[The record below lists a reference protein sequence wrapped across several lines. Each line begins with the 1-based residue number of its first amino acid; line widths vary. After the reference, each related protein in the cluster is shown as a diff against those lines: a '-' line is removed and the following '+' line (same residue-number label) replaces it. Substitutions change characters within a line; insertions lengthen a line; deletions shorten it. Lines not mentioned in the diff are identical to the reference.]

1 MSSATSA
8 SSSEPSLE
16 GHYAGAV
23 TRLGAAAT
31 DVALSLALF
40 ALGSAFVSWLV
51 DIFFRVRLETDHR
64 GSWGWAVALVVWEFV
79 YYWYCLSLAGKT
91 PGCSLVGL
99 RVVKDTGEDLDR
111 WHAAIR
117 VIFFPFSFLFFGA
130 GFLGIVLGRR
140 RRAFHDVVAGT
151 GVVYDWDARAARLRF
166 LAKRPAASES

>member
-1 MSSATSA
+1 MSTTHSA
-8 SSSEPSLE
+8 EPSLE

-23 TRLGAAAT
+23 TRFGAAIT
-31 DVALSLALF
+31 DVALSLAIF
-40 ALGSAFVSWLV
+40 ALGSAFVTFLV

-64 GSWGWAVALVVWEFV
+64 GAWGWTVALIVWEFV
-79 YYWYCLSLAGKT
+79 YYWWCLSLSGKT
-91 PGCSLVGL
+91 PGCALVGL

-111 WHAAIR
+111 FHAAIR
-117 VIFFPFSFLFFGA
+117 VIFFPFSFLFFGI

-140 RRAFHDVVAGT
+140 RRAFHDVMAGT